1 MDDYYKLLDIEE
13 TATEGEIKRA
23 YFKKARQ
30 YPPERFPEEFKAL
43 RAAYETLSHPDK
55 REDYDKRSTEQ
66 SSLPEAAA
74 DLLAQAANARRMEFY
89 DDAEALLK
97 TACELFPEQ
106 HLPKRELAGLYTEQG
121 KSGKAASVWE
131 ELCKDSPENAEYAAA
146 LAKTYFDRGW
156 RKKAIAE
163 LERSLRLNDK
173 SYSVWTGLIRW
184 RFDGGEWYEAREA
197 CYKAAEIAKDLGEDG
212 FVLYLSMSSLIVK
225 YDDSLAEEYLQKAA
239 AMLKANPGFSKDR
252 AEFIVIRTLDSI
264 MANGKAML
272 FPYIRE
278 MAAMLGRVTDDSQ
291 RALDRAALM
300 YDVITLPD
308 KGYSTIFYEL
318 FVTLDE
324 SDDSTDDKCVI
335 ASMEIHI
342 LMDIDAFRSELLRLK
357 REFPVLYALHAK
369 FFDDALA
376 SRAPQRLIDKRL
388 KFLDKHGMAPA
399 YFDDDF
405 ETETIE
411 QEPFRRETAQVGR
424 NDPCPCGSGKKYKK
438 CCGA

>member
-1 MDDYYKLLDIEE
+1 MDYYKLLDIEE
-13 TATEGEIKRA
+13 TATADEIKRA

-30 YPPERFPEEFKAL
+30 YPPERFPEEFKAF
-43 RAAYETLSHPDK
+43 RAAYETLSNPGK

-66 SSLPEAAA
+66 SLLPEAAA
-74 DLLAQAANARRMEFY
+74 DLLAQAANARHMEFY

-97 TACELFPEQ
+97 TACELFPAQ
-106 HLPKRELAGLYTEQG
+106 HLPKSELAELYAEQG

-131 ELCKDSPENAEYAAA
+131 ELCKDSPDNAEYAAS
-146 LAKTYFDRGW
+146 LAKAYFDRGW

-173 SYSVWTGLIRW
+173 SYSTWAGLIRC
-184 RFDGGEWYEAREA
+184 RLDGGEWYEAREA

-212 FVLYLSMSSLIVK
+212 FVLYLSMSSLMVK
-225 YDDSLAEEYLQKAA
+225 DDESLAEEYLKKAA
-239 AMLKANPGFSKDR
+239 AMLKANPGFSR
-252 AEFIVIRTLDSI
+252 ERSEFIVMRTLDSI
-264 MANGKAML
+264 MVNGKALL
-272 FPYIRE
+272 FPHIRE
-278 MAAMLGRVTDDSQ
+278 MAELMGRVTDDSQ

-308 KGYSTIFYEL
+308 EGYNAIFYEL

-324 SDDSTDDKCVI
+324 SDDSIDDKCVI

-357 REFPVLYALHAK
+357 REFPALYALHAK
-369 FFDDALA
+369 FFDEALA
-376 SRAPQRLIDKRL
+376 SRAPQRLIDSRL

-405 ETETIE
+405 EMEAVE
-411 QEPFRRETAQVGR
+411 KEPFRRETVQVGR